1 MRNEAGV
8 NANLRILQWSLRC
21 GFLYFLSVAVVHML
35 GFKVPL
41 LFVYF
46 NVPSYAYQDRIISLL
61 AFGWSI
67 FFFTASIDPVK
78 QSALVKAI
86 LCAGAG
92 AVIGLSVVNLTTNFH
107 ALGAAIEPRAFWRET
122 AGLFLYWLWLVFFS
136 VRSLRT

>member
-1 MRNEAGV
+1 M

-21 GFLYFLSVAVVHML
+21 GFLYFLSVAFVHMF
-35 GFKVPL
+35 GVKVPL

-67 FFFTASIDPVK
+67 FFFTASIDPEK
-78 QSALVKAI
+78 QAALVKAI

-92 AVIGLSVVNLTTNFH
+92 AVLGLSVVNLFTDFH
-107 ALGAAIEPRAFWRET
+107 AFGTAIEPRTFWWET
-122 AGLFLYWLWLVFFS
+122 AGLFLYWLWLVIFS
-136 VRSLRT
+136 VRLLRT